1 MEETL
6 FYVFGLALVLSALV
20 VSALGLRSE
29 SFPSRIVL
37 GGVVAYFVVLVGATS
52 AFAVLNARE
61 EQRERDAEH
70 AEAAETVPAGEEVE
84 RRRRA
89 RRRRREPSRRRDRA
103 RPLQVSSPADGSLV
117 FEPEHADG
125 EGRRA

>member
-20 VSALGLRSE
+20 LSALGLRSE

-52 AFAVLNARE
+52 TFAVLNARE
-61 EQRERDAEH
+61 EQRVRDDEH
-70 AEAAETVPAGEEVE
+70 AEAAEAEPAGEEVE
-84 RRRRA
+84 
-89 RRRRREPSRRRDRA
+89 
-103 RPLQVSSPADGSLV
+103 L
-117 FEPEHADG
+117 
-125 EGRRA
+125 GRRGANARAAGTKPPPGPETDPR

>member
-37 GGVVAYFVVLVGATS
+37 GGVVAYFVALVGATS
-52 AFAVLNARE
+52 TFAVLNARE
-61 EQRERDAEH
+61 EQRVRDAEH
-70 AEAAETVPAGEEVE
+70 AEEAAETVPAGEEVE
-84 RRRRA
+84 RGPGDGQAPAAAGEPRRA
-89 RRRRREPSRRRDRA
+89 SAAAPRETVRGELAGGRLARLRA
-103 RPLQVSSPADGSLV
+103 RA
-117 FEPEHADG
+117 
-125 EGRRA
+125 R